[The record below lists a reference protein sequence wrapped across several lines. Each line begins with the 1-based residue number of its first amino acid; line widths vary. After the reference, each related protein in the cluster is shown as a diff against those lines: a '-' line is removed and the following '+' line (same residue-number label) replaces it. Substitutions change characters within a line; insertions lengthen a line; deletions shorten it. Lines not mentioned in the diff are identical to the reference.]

1 MHTQLKIN
9 VKIITSEND
18 LNIAFA
24 IRKKVF
30 VEEQK
35 VPEDVE
41 WDEFEYRANHVLAY
55 IQDKPAGTAR
65 WRQTQKGMKLER
77 FAVLPE
83 FRSCGVGKNM
93 VHFILKEL
101 MNSETIYLHA
111 QEHVVEFYEY
121 LGFEKKGDKFFEA
134 DIPHWL
140 MELK

>member
-1 MHTQLKIN
+1 MKIN
-9 VKIITSEND
+9 VKIITPEND
-18 LNIAFA
+18 LKIAFA

-35 VPEDVE
+35 VPEDIE
-41 WDEFEYRANHVLAY
+41 WDEFEYIANHVLAY
-55 IQDKPAGTAR
+55 IQDKPVGTAR

-83 FRSCGVGKNM
+83 FRSCGVGKKL

-111 QEHVVEFYEY
+111 QEHVVQFYEHF
-121 LGFEKKGDKFFEA
+121 GFVKKGSKFFEA

>member
-1 MHTQLKIN
+1 LKIN
-9 VKIITSEND
+9 VKIITSENN
-18 LNIAFA
+18 LKIAFA

-35 VPEDVE
+35 VPEEIE
-41 WDEFEYRANHVLAY
+41 WDEFEYIANHILAY
-55 IQDKPAGTAR
+55 IQDKPVGTAR

-83 FRSCGVGKNM
+83 FRSCGVGKNL
-93 VHFILKEL
+93 VNFILKEL
-101 MNSETIYLHA
+101 MNSEIIYLHA
-111 QEHVVEFYEY
+111 QEHVVKFYEHF
-121 LGFEKKGDKFFEA
+121 GFVKKGSKFFEA

>member
-1 MHTQLKIN
+1 LKIN
-9 VKIITSEND
+9 VKIITSENN
-18 LNIAFA
+18 LKIAFA

-35 VPEDVE
+35 VPEDIE
-41 WDEFEYRANHVLAY
+41 WDEFEYIANHVLAY
-55 IQDKPAGTAR
+55 IQDTPAGTAR

-77 FAVLPE
+77 FAVLPK
-83 FRSCGVGKNM
+83 FRSCGVGKNL
-93 VHFILKEL
+93 VHFILNEL

-111 QEHVVEFYEY
+111 QEHVVSFYKRF
-121 LGFEKKGDKFFEA
+121 GFVKKGDKFFEA

>member
-1 MHTQLKIN
+1 MKIN
-9 VKIITSEND
+9 VKIITPEND
-18 LNIAFA
+18 LKIAFA

-35 VPEDVE
+35 VPEEIE
-41 WDEFEYRANHVLAY
+41 WDEFEYIANHVLAY
-55 IQDKPAGTAR
+55 IQDKPVGTAR

-83 FRSCGVGKNM
+83 FRSCGVGKKL

-111 QEHVVEFYEY
+111 QEHVVQFYEHF
-121 LGFEKKGDKFFEA
+121 GFVKKGSKFFEA